1 MNSFFK
7 LGIKKLNKLNYF
19 QKFIL
24 IGSILIMPMLLGLYL
39 EITNFDK
46 IRIINNEKKG
56 VELNNQL
63 VDLMQDLQQYRGM
76 NYANKHSTQ
85 PIYTVEIE
93 NTIEEIDASIAKIGE
108 NNLFDSNELMINWSK
123 IEEDWNLI
131 RDNSS
136 TISSEDFY
144 SSVTILIMQ
153 VKDMILQV
161 AIASDLIINSE
172 HINLQAIDFMYRDIP
187 LATEKTGQIRALL
200 TGKLIEGEISEEER
214 NTLIILSGEAK
225 YPLAKINMA
234 IDNNYYLAE
243 GDVELVNQL
252 KSSTTIIND
261 FINNIDIILNDFDSS
276 LMEAEEF
283 YDAAT
288 AAIDEGYKL
297 YNISSQFLIDSLDEE
312 LKKLIII
319 KIIKGTLVLLFL
331 FGIIYLF
338 ISLYLSINKTVN
350 SLVVAS
356 NNITNENFDF
366 EVKLDT
372 QDEMKKVET
381 SFNIMTTK
389 IKYLINSHIQVEDQL
404 KNALQEISYQA
415 NHDQLTKLPNRFYLI
430 KYFDKIIKDNNTNI
444 AILFFDLDRFK
455 IINDTKGHHFG
466 DLLLIEIANKLND
479 SLYNTGKLFRFGGDE
494 FIVLLI
500 DSNKDEAK
508 IITEQIM
515 DLFAN
520 PFEVNGVEVFIST
533 SIGVCLYPENGNDL
547 DTLIK
552 KADTAMYTAKKERNS
567 YQIYDISLDNE
578 FNWKMELENYLRHA
592 IKKGELTIYY
602 QPQVNLSANKIKGVE
617 ALVRWNHPKKGI
629 ISPEDFI
636 PLAEETGLIIPIGEW
651 VIDQSCKQLRK
662 WLNNDLDLDLS
673 INVSMKQFFN
683 ENLIKVITECIT
695 KYEIPPNKLTLEITE
710 SIALYQEEIVLK
722 KLEELKNIGVKIA
735 LDDFGTGYSSLNY
748 LGKFPIDILKID
760 KSFIDNIVLDNK
772 SYIITENIIRLAHDF
787 KLSVVAEG
795 VETKEQLD
803 FLIFLQCDYVQ
814 GYVFY
819 KPLTSQDLEQQ
830 FIQIG

>member
-1 MNSFFK
+1 
-7 LGIKKLNKLNYF
+7 
-19 QKFIL
+19 
-24 IGSILIMPMLLGLYL
+24 MLLGLYL
-39 EITNFDK
+39 EISNFDK
-46 IRIINNEKKG
+46 IRIINSEKKG
-56 VELNNQL
+56 VELNDQL
-63 VDLMQDLQQYRGM
+63 VDLMRDLQQYRGM

-93 NTIEEIDASIAKIGE
+93 NTIERIDASIAIIGE
-108 NNLFDSNELMINWSK
+108 NNLFDNNELMINWSK
-123 IEEDWNLI
+123 IEEDWNSI
-131 RDNSS
+131 KDNSS

-161 AIASDLIINSE
+161 AITSDLIINSE
-172 HINLQAIDFMYRDIP
+172 HINPQTIDFMYRDIP

-214 NTLIILSGEAK
+214 KTLIILSGEAK
-225 YPLAKINMA
+225 YPLTKINMA

-243 GDVELVNQL
+243 GNDELIDQL
-252 KSSTTIIND
+252 KLSTSIIND

-283 YDAAT
+283 YYAAT

-297 YNISSQFLIDSLDEE
+297 YNISSQFLVDSLDEE
-312 LKKLIII
+312 LKKLIIF
-319 KIIKGTLVLLFL
+319 KIIKGILVLLFL

-338 ISLYLSINKTVN
+338 ISLYLSINNTVN
-350 SLVVAS
+350 SLVAAS

-372 QDEMKKVET
+372 QDEMKKVEK
-381 SFNIMTTK
+381 SFNIMTVK
-389 IKYLINSHIQVEDQL
+389 IKNLINSHIQVEDQL

-415 NHDQLTKLPNRFYLI
+415 NHDQLTKLPNRFYLVN
-430 KYFDKIIKDNNTNI
+430 YFEENIIHSDTNV
-444 AILFFDLDRFK
+444 AILFFDMDRFK

-479 SLYNTGKLFRFGGDE
+479 FLYDNGKLFRFGGDE
-494 FIVLLI
+494 FIVLLF
-500 DSNKDEAK
+500 DSNMDRAQN
-508 IITEQIM
+508 ITERIM
-515 DLFAN
+515 DLFST
-520 PFEVNGVEVFIST
+520 PFEVNGDEVFIST

-552 KADTAMYTAKKERNS
+552 KADIAMYTAKKERNS
-567 YQIYDISLDNE
+567 YQVYDISLDNE

-592 IKKGELTIYY
+592 IRKEELTIYY
-602 QPQVNLSANKIKGVE
+602 QPQVDLSVNKIKGVE
-617 ALVRWNHPKKGI
+617 ALVRWKHPRKGI
-629 ISPEDFI
+629 IPPKDFI

-662 WLNNDLDLDLS
+662 WLDKDLDLDLN

-683 ENLIKVITECIT
+683 KNLIKVIAECII
-695 KYEIPPNKLTLEITE
+695 KYEIPPNNLTLEITE
-710 SIALYQEEIVLK
+710 SIALYQEEIVLE
-722 KLEELKNIGVKIA
+722 KLEELKNLGLKIA

-748 LGKFPIDILKID
+748 LKKFPIDILKID
-760 KSFIDNIVLDNK
+760 KNFIDNIVLDNK
-772 SYIITENIIRLAHDF
+772 SLSITESIIKLAHDF
-787 KLSVVAEG
+787 ELSVVAEG
-795 VETKEQLD
+795 VENKEQLNI
-803 FLIFLQCDYVQ
+803 LRILGCDSVQ

-819 KPLTSQDLEQQ
+819 KPLTPQELDKQ
-830 FIQIG
+830 FIQI